1 MIQGDWAYLSAC
13 LHSSP
18 DPLRARTLSL
28 EPRSFRL
35 RAIGTDSYPNI
46 VSRGRAAR
54 EWASLRTIDVEDPDL
69 DAWVRAL
76 FRADGRGSGASE
88 AAQPCGLSPHSL
100 NQRQRKRLVDT
111 HLYTLAAARAY
122 NCHR

>member
-1 MIQGDWAYLSAC
+1 MIQGDSGVSLGVLALEPV
-13 LHSSP
+13 L
-18 DPLRARTLSL
+18 LRARTLSL

-76 FRADGRGSGASE
+76 FRQMGGGSGE
-88 AAQPCGLSPHSL
+88 
-100 NQRQRKRLVDT
+100 
-111 HLYTLAAARAY
+111 
-122 NCHR
+122 